1 MITILNMARKVS
13 VPPLFFSDSLPSL
26 AKSYHNVPSALTLTG
41 DMDEEQA
48 EEDPETK
55 KAEEEIKAL
64 IEYSKGPVSYLRT
77 WKYFNENVLGF
88 KCSLCPEIK
97 LLGDDIAIQH
107 LYGKIHKKRE
117 KELTEKNRTKEEIE
131 ALRAKNIRKKEK
143 RLEKAGEV
151 PKQKEVEK
159 QKVSKRK
166 GPEASDVEGSKR
178 KKGKPLKPQAQES
191 SEKATKKG
199 RVRPGKKAR
208 QAAMQQLGRK

>member
-1 MITILNMARKVS
+1 M
-13 VPPLFFSDSLPSL
+13 PS
-26 AKSYHNVPSALTLTG
+26 LTLTG
-41 DMDEEQA
+41 DMDEEQ
-48 EEDPETK
+48 DPEAK

-97 LLGDDIAIQH
+97 LLGDDVAIQH

-117 KELTEKNRTKEEIE
+117 KESTEKNRTKEEIE
-131 ALRAKNIRKKEK
+131 ALRAKNTRKKEK

-151 PKQKEVEK
+151 AKQKEVDK

-166 GPEASDVEGSKR
+166 GLEASDVEGSKR
-178 KKGKPLKPQAQES
+178 KKGKTLKPQAQAS
-191 SEKATKKG
+191 PEKAAKKE